1 LGYEFY
7 DDNIGRY
14 GFVRISRS
22 QLQEWAEAVSDED
35 ALSANEKAYA
45 LKLLG
50 DYSDSV
56 DGENV
61 VEELSKPESHEDGAR
76 RVAIGRL
83 IDCGFIRVLW
93 VRERERTTM
102 YGIVLGREV
111 WKPEDGEAA

>member
-1 LGYEFY
+1 MGYEFY
-7 DDNIGRY
+7 DDNIARY
-14 GFVRISRS
+14 GFERISRS

-56 DGENV
+56 YGENV

-83 IDCGFIRVLW
+83 VDCGYIRVLW
-93 VRERERTTM
+93 ARDRDRSTV
-102 YGIVLGREV
+102 YGIALGWEVLDPQG
-111 WKPEDGEAA
+111 GEAA